1 MDGRIKLCAAVAFI
15 LILQVTI
22 GTGSY
27 VHQTST
33 GYQDVVVVIEENS
46 ALTDCAG
53 ALERVKVSHC
63 AIFPPTCCLPP
74 LSRISIGYY
83 IFSCINEVSSKST
96 GMGQFFFKFNFHFRL
111 FVD

>member
-15 LILQVTI
+15 LILQGTI

-33 GYQDVVVVIEENS
+33 GYQDVFVVIEENS

-53 ALERVKVSHC
+53 ALERV
-63 AIFPPTCCLPP
+63 
-74 LSRISIGYY
+74 
-83 IFSCINEVSSKST
+83 
-96 GMGQFFFKFNFHFRL
+96 
-111 FVD
+111 